1 METPKQVANELIL
14 LWLGELILLWL
25 GEPQIHKQ
33 QNVAQKG
40 ETIEQFPTRV
50 TQNMCCLPQNLL
62 KT

>member
-1 METPKQVANELIL
+1 METLKQVANEH
-14 LWLGELILLWL
+14 ILLWL

-33 QNVAQKG
+33 LNVAQKG
-40 ETIEQFPTRV
+40 ETIQQLPTRV